1 MACEDGAVYSG
12 VTKWL
17 EEVEESVVEEEE
29 EEDTRLGT
37 GRVGDAGS
45 IRPPAAARAC
55 ACVSA

>member
-1 MACEDGAVYSG
+1 MACEEGAVYSG

-17 EEVEESVVEEEE
+17 DEVEENVVEEE

-45 IRPPAAARAC
+45 IRPPAAAKAC